1 MEEIND
7 LPGAKIIKRKLLS
20 IEIEVDST
28 KFSDF
33 KGSGIV
39 EDVKV
44 DCTVSFKTYS
54 ESVNDPAGDSIM
66 TIDYS
71 NMRRAEEL
79 HVI

>member
-7 LPGAKIIKRKLLS
+7 LPGAKIIKRKPLS

-44 DCTVSFKTYS
+44 D
-54 ESVNDPAGDSIM
+54 
-66 TIDYS
+66 
-71 NMRRAEEL
+71 
-79 HVI
+79 